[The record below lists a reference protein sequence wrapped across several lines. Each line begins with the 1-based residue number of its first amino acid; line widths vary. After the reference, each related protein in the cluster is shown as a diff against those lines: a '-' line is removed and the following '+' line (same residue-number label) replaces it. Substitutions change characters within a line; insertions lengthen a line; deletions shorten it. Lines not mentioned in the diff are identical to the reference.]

1 MTQADIDRMATEAL
15 QRLTHFINRCAAQ
28 QIRRMRATW
37 SKPA

>member
-1 MTQADIDRMATEAL
+1 MTQAALDRLCAEAL
-15 QRLTHFINRCAAQ
+15 QRLTYFINRSAAQ